1 VLVFPQVKLYFTENA
16 LHLIAKKA
24 AAKEMGAR
32 GLRSIMEDI
41 LTEAMFEVE
50 YYLNIAMQVNNQIS
64 ACLTAISVLAFTDS

>member
-1 VLVFPQVKLYFTENA
+1 

-50 YYLNIAMQVNNQIS
+50 YYLNIAMQVNQIS
-64 ACLTAISVLAFTDS
+64 ACLTAILVLAFTDS

>member
-24 AAKEMGAR
+24 AAKETGAR

-50 YYLNIAMQVNNQIS
+50 YYLNIAMQVNQIS
-64 ACLTAISVLAFTDS
+64 ACLTAILVLAFTDS

>member
-1 VLVFPQVKLYFTENA
+1 MLVFPQVKLYFTENA

-24 AAKEMGAR
+24 AAKETGAR

-64 ACLTAISVLAFTDS
+64 ACLTAILVLAFTDS

>member
-1 VLVFPQVKLYFTENA
+1 MLVFPQVKLHFTENA

>member
-1 VLVFPQVKLYFTENA
+1 MLVFPQVKLYFTENA

-24 AAKEMGAR
+24 AAKETGAR

-50 YYLNIAMQVNNQIS
+50 YYLNIAMQVNQIS
-64 ACLTAISVLAFTDS
+64 ACLTAILVLAFTDS

>member
-1 VLVFPQVKLYFTENA
+1 MHFTENA

-50 YYLNIAMQVNNQIS
+50 YYLNIAMQVNQIS
-64 ACLTAISVLAFTDS
+64 ACLTAILVLAFTDS

>member
-1 VLVFPQVKLYFTENA
+1 LLVFPQVKLHFTENA

-50 YYLNIAMQVNNQIS
+50 YYLNIAMQVNQIS
-64 ACLTAISVLAFTDS
+64 ACLTAILVLAFTDS

>member
-1 VLVFPQVKLYFTENA
+1 LLVFPQVKLHFTENA

-50 YYLNIAMQVNNQIS
+50 YYINIAMQVNQIS
-64 ACLTAISVLAFTDS
+64 ACLTAILVLAFTDS

>member
-1 VLVFPQVKLYFTENA
+1 MHFTENA

-50 YYLNIAMQVNNQIS
+50 YYLNIAMQVNQIS

>member
-1 VLVFPQVKLYFTENA
+1 
-16 LHLIAKKA
+16 
-24 AAKEMGAR
+24 
-32 GLRSIMEDI
+32 MEDI